1 MESLAIKLNLIF
13 VFFAPFCGHIK
24 LNDNYQFSPT
34 LAYPKPKHSL

>member
-24 LNDNYQFSPT
+24 LNDKYQFFANPGISQPIPP
-34 LAYPKPKHSL
+34 L